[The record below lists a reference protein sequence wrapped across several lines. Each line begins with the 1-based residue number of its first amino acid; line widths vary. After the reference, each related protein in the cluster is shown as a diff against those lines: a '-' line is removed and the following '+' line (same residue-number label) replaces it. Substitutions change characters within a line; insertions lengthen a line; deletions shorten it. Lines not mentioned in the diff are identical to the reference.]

1 MKKKLFILEDEP
13 NAMPIVDWLKRKHN
27 LEVIH
32 ARTLEDAVYYLEYCD
47 DAPIESYDYFL
58 FDASVPGATV
68 PSVTNEIIN
77 FHAEDG
83 LNGILLFDRYRDRI
97 AKSNARVAFMTAFSS
112 QIKNRKEIYDVPTID
127 KVADSFIKDL
137 SEFLA

>member
-1 MKKKLFILEDEP
+1 MKKNLFILEDDP
-13 NAMPIVDWLKRKHN
+13 NAMPIVDWLKGNHN

-32 ARTLEDAVYYLEYCD
+32 ARTLEDAVYYLEYCS

-58 FDASVPGATV
+58 FDAYVPGATV
-68 PSVTNEIIN
+68 PSITNEIIN

-83 LNGILLFDRYRDRI
+83 LNGIILFVRYRDKI
-97 AKSNARVAFMTAFSS
+97 AKSNAKVAFMTAFSS
-112 QIKNRKEIYDVPTID
+112 QIKNRKEITDVPTID
-127 KVADSFIKDL
+127 KTSENFIKDL

>member
-1 MKKKLFILEDEP
+1 MKKRLFILEDDP
-13 NAMPIVDWLKRKHN
+13 NAMPIVDWLKGKHN

-32 ARTLEDAVYYLEYCD
+32 ARTLEDAVYHLEYCD
-47 DAPIESYDYFL
+47 DSLVESYDYFL
-58 FDASVPGATV
+58 FDASIPGATV

-83 LNGILLFDRYRDRI
+83 LNGILLFDRYRNRI
-97 AKSNARVAFMTAFSS
+97 MESNAKVAFMTAFSS
-112 QIKNRKEIYDVPTID
+112 QIKNREEIFDMHTID
-127 KVADSFIKDL
+127 KTSENFIKDL